1 MPPTQQSIAGIEFSW
16 LAIDEVGHVGLFTTA
31 GEGSVPASALPQSD
45 EDFDVESEIL
55 ELRERSQCKLHILYP
70 RPDDY
75 VSIAKRGIYAF
86 DWTDAHQ
93 TQSLNTRRYSLVGE
107 PGSPLM
113 ASDLPLRLQERA
125 CATMLSGVVFQT
137 SVGSGVSV

>member
-31 GEGSVPASALPQSD
+31 GEGSVPGSALPQSD
-45 EDFDVESEIL
+45 EDYELEDEVL
-55 ELRERSQCKLHILYP
+55 ELRESSQCKLHISYA

-75 VSIAKRGIYAF
+75 VSVAKRGIYAF
-86 DWTDAHQ
+86 DWTDAHK
-93 TQSLNTRRYSLVGE
+93 TQSLCTRRYSLVGE
-107 PGSPLM
+107 PDSPLM

-125 CATMLSGVVFQT
+125 CATKLPGVVFGAT
-137 SVGSGVSV
+137 VASGVSI